1 VNTVFKNKTGS
12 YAPEELAVVVWSNPK
27 VKNGKGKQVR
37 ALETMTTDDS
47 TLPMV
52 FPITLLKK
60 RREWKNATFVN
71 SSNDVFTLLP
81 KSHRSVPLIIPMTIA
96 KQALGWD
103 NFYIPTEYT
112 EE

>member
-1 VNTVFKNKTGS
+1 MNTTFKNKTGS
-12 YAPEELAVVVWSNPK
+12 YAPEELAIVVWTNPK
-27 VKNGKGKQVR
+27 TKTGKQVR
-37 ALETMTTDDS
+37 ALETMTTTDS

-60 RREWKNATFVN
+60 KREWRNAKFVH
-71 SSNDVFTLLP
+71 SPSEVLDLLP
-81 KSHRSVPLIIPMTIA
+81 SSGRAFPLIVPMPIA
-96 KQALGWD
+96 KEAFGWD